1 MPKNQKSL
9 ISLFFESR
17 IHESEDSEHPR
28 KVTKIAN
35 FLLFG
40 MTINDARSANDYQ

>member
-9 ISLFFESR
+9 ISLFFE
-17 IHESEDSEHPR
+17 HPR
-28 KVTKIAN
+28 KVTKIKD

-40 MTINDARSANDYQ
+40 IGGQ

>member
-9 ISLFFESR
+9 ISLFFE
-17 IHESEDSEHPR
+17 HPR
-28 KVTKIAN
+28 KVTKIKN

-40 MTINDARSANDYQ
+40 MTINDFYLKNDFNTKKS